1 MESIEY
7 DEGHVTA
14 EVSGSEDEPY
24 LVEIGFNEDG
34 EVETWDCDCPY
45 SWGPVC
51 KHTVAVLLA
60 VREKGVEQFLPKPA
74 EEAVPLEEL
83 VRWAEREQL
92 AALILEHCREDR
104 RFRSQVLSELEESEV
119 IRMGWMLR
127 LLRTMRRP
135 TFNSWKRFQDMRRH
149 EDQGKTDRQDI
160 PRAAHSAEAANEKGL
175 KS

>member
-1 MESIEY
+1 M
-7 DEGHVTA
+7 
-14 EVSGSEDEPY
+14 
-24 LVEIGFNEDG
+24 
-34 EVETWDCDCPY
+34 
-45 SWGPVC
+45 
-51 KHTVAVLLA
+51 LA
-60 VREKGVEQFLPKPA
+60 VREKGVEHFLPKPA

-119 IRMGWMLR
+119 IRKEWMPR
-127 LLRTMRRP
+127 LLRTMWRP
-135 TFNSWKRFQDMRRH
+135 TFNSWNMRRH
-149 EDQGKTDRQDI
+149 EEQGKTAHQDI